1 MSLPVPRTRPAN
13 RRPRPIQYFQ
23 KDTHLANGASIKPA
37 PRLPT
42 YSVDDE
48 NQTTGSGTVQL
59 L

>member
-23 KDTHLANGASIKPA
+23 KDTHLANGTSIKLA
-37 PRLPT
+37 VRLQT

-48 NQTTGSGTVQL
+48 NQL
-59 L
+59 PP